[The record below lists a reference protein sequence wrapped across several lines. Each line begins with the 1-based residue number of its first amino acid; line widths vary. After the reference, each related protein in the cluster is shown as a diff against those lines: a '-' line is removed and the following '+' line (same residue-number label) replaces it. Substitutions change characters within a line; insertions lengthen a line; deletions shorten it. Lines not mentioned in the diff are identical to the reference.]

1 MHKILLS
8 FIALIVVTTT
18 SFAQKKLSPKQTE
31 LKNSIDSQHYV
42 FHAQQA
48 TAMGGRTRQLTS
60 EYDMHVTADS
70 ITTYLPY
77 FGRAYSAPLNPTDDG
92 GIKIK
97 TKDFEYAPQAGK
109 KGGWEI
115 TIKPKEHMDVR
126 QLFLTVS
133 ADGYATLQVVSN
145 NRQPISFYG
154 YVSKK

>member
-8 FIALIVVTTT
+8 FIAFIVATTAL
-18 SFAQKKLSPKQTE
+18 FAQKKLSQKQIE
-31 LKNSIDSQHYV
+31 LKNNIDSQHYV

-48 TAMGGRTRQLTS
+48 TAMAGRTRQLTS
-60 EYDMHVTADS
+60 EYDMHVTTDS

-77 FGRAYSAPLNPTDDG
+77 FGRAYSAPIPGDDG

-97 TKDFEYAPQAGK
+97 TKDFDYTKKDGK

-115 TIKPKEHMDVR
+115 TIKPKERIDVQ
-126 QLFLTVS
+126 QLYLSVS
-133 ADGYATLQVVSN
+133 ENGYATLQVVSN